1 MIYNDVNLIPPAT
14 AIPNGTIT
22 LRASDGSTYTAR
34 STSLAWVPV
43 SAIICAGTG
52 SFPTPA
58 SCLPGLLALDSTS
71 SYAVY
76 VNTGSAWTAAGGT
89 GGGGGLTASQ
99 VLALVSMG
107 A

>member
-1 MIYNDVNLIPPAT
+1 MIYNDVNLIPPAS

-52 SFPTPA
+52 SFPTAA
-58 SCLPGLLALDSTS
+58 SCLPGLLALDSSS

-76 VNTGSAWTAAGGT
+76 VNTGSAWVAAGG

-99 VLALVSMG
+99 VMAITSMG
-107 A
+107 V